1 MIKYEIYDY
10 DVWGDDEEGY
20 SVNDVVP
27 TGITIYTDTSKSS
40 ICKNWGLMTHT
51 NLMYIIVRMLSI
63 LIMMVTHIA
72 NLGRRIKEGRDYK

>member
-1 MIKYEIYDY
+1 MTKYEIFDY
-10 DVWGDDEEGY
+10 DVWGNDEEGY

-51 NLMYIIVRMLSI
+51 NLMYIIMRMLSI
-63 LIMMVTHIA
+63 LIMIINHTV
-72 NLGRRIKEGRDYK
+72 NLGRLIEAISYL